1 MTTADESSRTT
12 RHPVWPYHRKR
23 RSVVPTLALASCAV
37 TFTLGAGASPS
48 AAEPMVPSAAA
59 KVSASASASSGL
71 ARAEAIVKQYSKVPP
86 FVAPGPAFDAKKL
99 DAGKT
104 LFSIPV
110 DSSDEFVQILETD
123 MSAVARQVGIHFQDY
138 SNDGSPTAWVQGMD
152 QAISTHANLIDL
164 LAGIN
169 PELLSPQVAA
179 AKAKHIPVVASD
191 AYSLH
196 QKSDPAIT
204 GVVDVRYGEA
214 GRIMAAWT
222 IANSHGKADALI
234 IESNDVVSSP
244 VEAGDAAA
252 TFKQDCPACKVSTIN
267 IPVSD
272 WASETQQQVV
282 SELRANPGIDYIL
295 PVYDSQSQYIAP
307 AITLAGDRGK
317 VHIVTYDGTAFVLK
331 MLQENDAVVM
341 DVGEDLKWIA
351 WAIMDQEM
359 RIMAGL
365 KPVKFENTPLMI
377 FTQKNIRSAGVPPQ
391 QSEGYG
397 NGFVP
402 GYQKLWELAK

>member
-1 MTTADESSRTT
+1 MR
-12 RHPVWPYHRKR
+12 RRGGRR
-23 RSVVPTLALASCAV
+23 RSLLATGLAAASCAV
-37 TFTLGAGASPS
+37 LLAACGSSSKAATTSTSTS
-48 AAEPMVPSAAA
+48 AATSTSSSSSTSA
-59 KVSASASASSGL
+59 GL
-71 ARAEAIVKQYSKVPP
+71 ARAEAVVEKYSHKPS

-110 DSSDEFVQILETD
+110 DSSDQFVQILEDD
-123 MSAVARQVGIHFQDY
+123 MAAVAKKVGIHFVDY
-138 SNDGSPTAWVQGMD
+138 TNSGSPSAWVRGM
-152 QAISTHANLIDL
+152 QEAVSEHANLIDL

-169 PELLSPQVAA
+169 PELLTPQVEA
-179 AKAKHIPVVASD
+179 AKAAHIPVVASD
-191 AYSLH
+191 AYSLS
-196 QKSDPAIT
+196 QAADPAIT

-214 GRIMAAWT
+214 GRIMADWT
-222 IANSHGKADALI
+222 IAQSHGKADALI

-244 VEAGDAAA
+244 VEAGDAADS
-252 TFKQDCPACKVSTIN
+252 FKKNCPDCKVRTIN

-272 WASETQQQVV
+272 WASQTQTQVE
-282 SELRANPGIDYIL
+282 SELRAHPNIDYIL

-307 AITLAGDRGK
+307 AITLAGDKGK

-331 MLQENDAVVM
+331 MLQEHDAVVM

-377 FTQKNIRSAGVPPQ
+377 FTSKNVDSAGVPPV
-391 QSEGYG
+391 QSKGYG
-397 NGFVP
+397 NGFVT
-402 GYQKLWELAK
+402 GYEKLWGLAG